1 MNDSN
6 LAFLRSKDLWN
17 VRNEKKNRFGDCNVK
32 ITKNES
38 ANSASE
44 DFSSPN
50 NNLGLELQQNYFF
63 ARVDHPLELEEEQTI
78 EGGEF

>member
-6 LAFLRSKDLWN
+6 LAFLRTYGMFGT
-17 VRNEKKNRFGDCNVK
+17 EKKNRFGDCNVK

-44 DFSSPN
+44 DFLSPN